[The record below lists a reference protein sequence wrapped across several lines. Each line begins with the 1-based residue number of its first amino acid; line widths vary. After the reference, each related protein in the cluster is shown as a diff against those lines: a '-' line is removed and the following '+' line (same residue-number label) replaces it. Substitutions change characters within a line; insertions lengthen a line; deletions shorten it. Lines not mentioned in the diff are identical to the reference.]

1 MKKIALFSM
10 FAALVSFSSC
20 EEENIVEAI
29 KGCTDVTA
37 DNYMADATEDD
48 GSCTYTIEGCTD
60 ATASNYNASATVDN
74 GSCTYAADLYAG
86 TYAVAEACTGGEY
99 TYDQE
104 ITVNGNEITLINA
117 FGWSAGTQNDLTI
130 AITGNSFSATGLETI
145 IEGNGNEFPGA
156 FDLDAELAGNVLT
169 ISYTLYLDT
178 DGSGLAVYDECVAT
192 CTLGGG
198 KATFTSSKKYL
209 NL

>member
-1 MKKIALFSM
+1 MKNIALFSAL
-10 FAALVSFSSC
+10 AALLSFSSC
-20 EEENIVEAI
+20 EEDTVETI

-37 DNYMADATEDD
+37 NNYFADATEDD
-48 GSCTYTIEGCTD
+48 GSCTYDVEGCTD
-60 ATASNYNASATVDN
+60 ATAANYDATANVDN
-74 GSCTYAADLYAG
+74 GSCTYFGDNFAG
-86 TYAVAEACTGGEY
+86 TYAVEEACTGGEY
-99 TYDQE
+99 TYDQV
-104 ITVNGNEITLINA
+104 ITANGNEITLVNA

-130 AITGNSFSATGLETI
+130 TITGNTFSVTGLETI

-156 FDLDAELAGNVLT
+156 FDLDADLDGNVLT